1 MISCDLVYNKFI
13 QLSQRFSQAVLYA
26 SFAHAQQKR
35 NGTEIPYISHLL
47 AVASIAL
54 EHGANENEAIAA
66 LLHDAPE
73 DAGGEERL
81 EDIRQLF
88 GDVVA
93 DIVEGC
99 TDTFATPKPA
109 WKKRK
114 EDYIAKI
121 PSASSSIR
129 FISASDKL
137 HNASCILRDYCEIG
151 EKIWPRFAGGEVGV
165 LWYYRSLINAYGQ
178 GESFRRKG
186 FEDLVAEL
194 NKVVT
199 ELERITTLAKCAPS
213 SQMPLHHRIQ

>member
-1 MISCDLVYNKFI
+1 M
-13 QLSQRFSQAVLYA
+13 QLSPQFAKAVQYA
-26 SFAHAQQKR
+26 ASAHAQQKR
-35 NGTEIPYISHLL
+35 NGTDIPYIAHLL

-81 EDIRQLF
+81 EDIRKQF
-88 GDVVA
+88 GDIVA
-93 DIVEGC
+93 EIVEGC

-137 HNASCILRDYCEIG
+137 HNARSILRDYREIG
-151 EKIWPRFAGGEVGV
+151 DDLWSRFAGGKVGV
-165 LWYYRSLINAYGQ
+165 LWYYRSLISAYGQ
-178 GESFRRKG
+178 GESFRREG
-186 FEDLVAEL
+186 FEDLVVEL
-194 NKVVT
+194 NNVVS
-199 ELERITTLAKCAPS
+199 ELERITTLAKCAP
-213 SQMPLHHRIQ
+213 